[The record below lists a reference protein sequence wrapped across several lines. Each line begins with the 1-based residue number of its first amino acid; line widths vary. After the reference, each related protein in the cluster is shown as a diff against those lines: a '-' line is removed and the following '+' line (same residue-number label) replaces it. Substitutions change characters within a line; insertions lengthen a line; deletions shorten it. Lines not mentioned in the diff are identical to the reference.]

1 MSRNPSALASLTA
14 NYTDSENE
22 DDQNSDENGHQ
33 TEDSNES
40 QVKFTIVSQIETLSL
55 ITQLSIIVAGG
66 DFVST
71 SDASEN
77 AFGSIDTI

>member
-22 DDQNSDENGHQ
+22 DDQNSDEDGHQ

-40 QVKFTIVSQIETLSL
+40 QVQFTIPFQNWNR
-55 ITQLSIIVAGG
+55 IINHKVIHYFRRWSFCRGQRHQ
-66 DFVST
+66 
-71 SDASEN
+71 
-77 AFGSIDTI
+77 

>member
-22 DDQNSDENGHQ
+22 DGNNSDEESHH

-40 QVKFTIVSQIETLSL
+40 QVTLKIQFEILFTIFIKY
-55 ITQLSIIVAGG
+55 
-66 DFVST
+66 FR
-71 SDASEN
+71 
-77 AFGSIDTI
+77 